1 MESQEATTLTTQLP
15 LVATR
20 DLNYHNWDGFCTGD
34 EKKDEEE
41 TTK

>member
-1 MESQEATTLTTQLP
+1 MESQEATTLTIQLP

-20 DLNYHNWDGFCTGD
+20 DLNYHWDGFCTGD